1 MKTLITRRP
10 FFYAIVTFFIVF
22 SSMAQ
27 EETPLN
33 SSYLAEYGISPKLL
47 DAAASVLLQEGSFVQ
62 NLEIEIS
69 TPTGS
74 TETFMTQIIYDPSYK
89 DGKDIRFAVQK
100 GEFSKKEIK
109 ALKRAIE
116 QSHKLSRLSRS
127 NLYDESSLKLLEDSG
142 NETVFGFRYSKSDI
156 EPELRDIKKYEG
168 KLYVVGG
175 ILNRVE
181 LKSISK
187 LSDGKEDFERIVYF
201 EKAENRKGYI
211 VSRTTETFRANNGA
225 HTLTFTTADY
235 KAADGTS
242 IVWAGKTVQPFFE
255 NATAIDTVNVTLGW
269 GLPIFGKPAT
279 KLGFGLPR
287 PVGINVILHS
297 QDDDLD
303 FEGIS
308 VGFGDGELA
317 DLSSLFDLENS
328 NIVQSTTT
336 YFVRPDVWIF
346 PFLNVAGIFGR
357 ADNTVAGDFILDEDF
372 RQGIVDLAPFLG
384 LDPSDIPQ
392 ALPLYIDVS
401 ANIIGGSVTLGG
413 GIGDVFFSGTY
424 QYIRASVEEANT
436 TTNANAY
443 VLMAGY
449 RFPNNLNV
457 FAGSMG
463 QFYDSDVAGFFEL
476 ESGDILRYDVNFT
489 PTTWNAIMGVNKGF
503 GKHWDLMVQLGIGG
517 REQLT
522 AQLGYRF

>member
-1 MKTLITRRP
+1 MKMQNFRKLFVAGILTI
-10 FFYAIVTFFIVF
+10 F
-22 SSMAQ
+22 SFHTMTAQ

-47 DAAASVLLQEGSFVQ
+47 DAAANVLLQEGSFIQ
-62 NLEIEIS
+62 NLEIEIT

-74 TETFMTQIIYDPSYK
+74 IETLKTQIIYDPSYK
-89 DGKDIRFAVQK
+89 DGKDLRFVVEN
-100 GEFSKKEIK
+100 GVFTKKEIK
-109 ALKRAIE
+109 ALKKAIE
-116 QSHKLSRLSRS
+116 KSHKLSRLSRS
-127 NLYDESSLKLLEDSG
+127 NLYDESSLTLLEDTG
-142 NETVFGFRYSKSDI
+142 NELVFGFRYSKNDI

-168 KLYVVGG
+168 KLFVVGG
-175 ILNRVE
+175 TLDRVE
-181 LKSISK
+181 LNSASK
-187 LSDGKEDFERIVYF
+187 LSDGRENFERTVHF
-201 EKAENRKGYI
+201 EKVENRKGYI
-211 VSRTTETFRANNGA
+211 VSKIVESFDTKNGKQK
-225 HTLTFTTADY
+225 LTFTTADY
-235 KAADGTS
+235 RAQDGTS
-242 IVWAGKTVQPFFE
+242 IAWEGKEGRPFFE
-255 NATAIDTVNVTLGW
+255 NSSAIDTVNVTLGW
-269 GLPIFGKPAT
+269 ALPIFGKPAT

-308 VGFGDGELA
+308 VGFGDGDLA

-357 ADNTVAGDFILDEDF
+357 ADNTVAGDFILDEEF
-372 RQGIVDLAPFLG
+372 REAIVGLAPLLG

-392 ALPLYIDVS
+392 ALPLNIDVS

-436 TTNANAY
+436 STNANAY

-463 QFYDSDVAGFFEL
+463 QFYDSDVNGFFEL
-476 ESGDILRYDVNFT
+476 ESGDVLRYDVNFT

>member
-1 MKTLITRRP
+1 MKNVNIRKSLFLGTLTL
-10 FFYAIVTFFIVF
+10 FLTFSVTG
-22 SSMAQ
+22 Q

-47 DAAASVLLQEGSFVQ
+47 DAAANVLLQEGSFIQ
-62 NLEIEIS
+62 NLEIGVA
-69 TPTGS
+69 TPTGG
-74 TETFMTQIIYDPSYK
+74 TETFKTQIIYDPSYK
-89 DGKDIRFAVQK
+89 DGKDIRFVVEH
-100 GEFSKKEIK
+100 GEFTKKEIK
-109 ALKRAIE
+109 SLKKAIE
-116 QSHKLSRLSRS
+116 KSHKLSRLSRS
-127 NLYDESSLKLLEDSG
+127 NLYDESSLKVLKDTG
-142 NETVFGFRYSKSDI
+142 NELVFGFRYSKNDI

-168 KLYVVGG
+168 KLFVVGG
-175 ILNRVE
+175 TLDRVE
-181 LKSISK
+181 LTSASR
-187 LSDGKEDFERIVYF
+187 LSDGRENFERTVYF

-211 VSRTTETFRANNGA
+211 VSRIVESYKTKDGMQ
-225 HTLTFTTADY
+225 TLTFTTSDY
-235 KAADGTS
+235 TAPDGTS
-242 IVWAGKTVQPFFE
+242 IAWGGKKEQPFFE
-255 NATAIDTVNVTLGW
+255 NSSAIDTVNVTLGW

-308 VGFGDGELA
+308 IGFGDGELA

-357 ADNTVAGDFILDEDF
+357 ADNTIAGDFILDEEF
-372 RQGIVDLAPFLG
+372 RQAIVDLAPLLG

-392 ALPLYIDVS
+392 ALPLNIDVS

-463 QFYDSDVAGFFEL
+463 QFYDSDVNGFFEL
-476 ESGDILRYDVNFT
+476 ESGDTLRYDVNFT

>member
-1 MKTLITRRP
+1 MRKYLLVSVLSFTLITLT
-10 FFYAIVTFFIVF
+10 VN
-22 SSMAQ
+22 AQ
-27 EETPLN
+27 EELPLN

-47 DAAASVLLQEGSFVQ
+47 DAAASVLLQEGSFTQ
-62 NLEIEIS
+62 NLEIEIEM
-69 TPTGS
+69 PTGNKKS
-74 TETFMTQIIYDPSYK
+74 YKTQIIYDPSYK
-89 DGKDIRFAVQK
+89 DGKDIRFAVQD
-100 GEFSKKEIK
+100 GQFSKPEIK

-116 QSHKLSRLSRS
+116 KSHKLSRLSRS
-127 NLYDESSLKLLEDSG
+127 NLYDESSLKLLSSDE
-142 NETVFGFRYSKSDI
+142 NETVFGFRYSKRDI
-156 EPELRDIKKYEG
+156 EPELRDIKKYDG

-175 ILNRVE
+175 TLDRIE
-181 LKSISK
+181 LQSKSK
-187 LSDGKEDFERIVYF
+187 LSDGRQNFKRIVYF
-201 EKAENRKGYI
+201 EESKNRKGFI
-211 VSRTTETFRANNGA
+211 VAGITESFDAKNGK
-225 HTLTFTTADY
+225 HKLTFTTSDY
-235 KAADGTS
+235 KAPDGTA
-242 IVWAGKTVQPFFE
+242 IVWEGKSSQPFFE
-255 NATAIDTVNVTLGW
+255 NASAIDTVNVTLGW
-269 GLPIFGKPAT
+269 ALPIFGKPAT
-279 KLGFGLPR
+279 KLGYGLPR
-287 PVGINVILHS
+287 PVGLNVILHS

-308 VGFGDGELA
+308 VGFGDGELS
-317 DLSSLFDLENS
+317 DLSSLFDLQNS
-328 NIVQSTTT
+328 NIVQTTTT

-357 ADNTVAGDFILDEDF
+357 ADNTVAGDFILDEEF
-372 RQGIVDLAPFLG
+372 RQTIVDLAPFLG

-392 ALPLYIDVS
+392 ALPLNIDVS

-413 GIGDVFFSGTY
+413 GVGDVFFSGTY

-463 QFYDSDVAGFFEL
+463 QYYDSDVSGFFEL
-476 ESGDILRYDVNFT
+476 DSGDILRYDVNFT

>member
-1 MKTLITRRP
+1 MKIHLFFVSLTLAFCWNAR
-10 FFYAIVTFFIVF
+10 
-22 SSMAQ
+22 AQ

-33 SSYLAEYGISPKLL
+33 SSYLAEYGISPKIL

-62 NLEIEIS
+62 NLEIEIES
-69 TPTGS
+69 AQGKGVYK
-74 TETFMTQIIYDPSYK
+74 TQIIYDPFYK
-89 DGKDIRFAVQK
+89 DGKDIRFVVEQ
-100 GEFSKKEIK
+100 GQFSKSDLK
-109 ALKRAIE
+109 ALKKAIE
-116 QSHKLSRLSRS
+116 KSHKLSRLSRS
-127 NLYDESSLKLLEDSG
+127 NLYDESSLKLLSSNQDQ
-142 NETVFGFRYSKSDI
+142 TVFGFRYSKNDI
-156 EPELRDIKKYEG
+156 EPELKDIKKYEG
-168 KLYVVGG
+168 KLFLANGV
-175 ILNRVE
+175 LDKVE
-181 LKSISK
+181 LTSDSR
-187 LSDGKEDFERIVYF
+187 LSGGKENFKRTVHF
-201 EKAENRKGYI
+201 KKADNRKGYI
-211 VSRTTETFRANNGA
+211 VSGIKESFDTKNGA
-225 HTLTFTTADY
+225 HTLTYTTADY
-235 KAADGTS
+235 AAPDGTKIAWES
-242 IVWAGKTVQPFFE
+242 KSSSPFFTKE
-255 NATAIDTVNVTLGW
+255 FPVDTVNVTLGW

-279 KLGFGLPR
+279 KLGYGLPR
-287 PVGINVILHS
+287 PVGLNVILHS

-308 VGFGDGELA
+308 VGFGDGDLA
-317 DLSSLFDLENS
+317 DLSSLFDLQNS
-328 NIVQSTTT
+328 NIVQTTTT

-357 ADNTVAGDFILDEDF
+357 ADNTVAGDFILDDEF

-392 ALPLYIDVS
+392 ALPLNIDVS

-413 GIGDVFFSGTY
+413 GFGDVFFSGTY

-449 RFPNNLNV
+449 RFPNNLNI

-463 QFYDSDVAGFFEL
+463 QYYDSDVAGFFEL
-476 ESGDILRYDVNFT
+476 DSEDILRYNVNFT
-489 PTTWNAIMGVNKGF
+489 PTIWNAIMGVNKGF